1 MNKIED
7 DVFLNKNVLVV
18 CAETQAWPMHYV
30 AEKLRPLCKSV
41 SAIFIQPGE
50 AYFNFPDYSLF
61 KELNKDMQIHEMSKV
76 VVEYLDKQRYADKH
90 IDRKYIEHIENRY
103 TNFSI
108 LNEQFLAEMTMLP
121 YYHDRNYYKFVD
133 YDRILLYTQIY
144 YQYIENLFATIKPDL
159 ILDCD
164 IDFFGRSVLLEVSRA
179 HGVPYISIDH
189 ARIDGYVLP
198 TDALCKRVNLN
209 VRKTYQ
215 KILNDSA
222 LEQDKNLIKFADQ
235 VQETI
240 GGIPKIFEKEYKHSK
255 FSTYKLTKEL
265 ISINLMF
272 IRTFSL
278 KKFVLNRLKGI
289 STPICGDTI
298 EALKFFYFYYFR
310 RLYLRLFKTFSQI
323 DLKKI
328 HYIYVPLHVIPES
341 TTTILSPIYINEAF
355 IIEALSKSVKSG
367 QFIVIKEHWSML
379 GYRKI
384 SFYKKIRRLPNVI
397 LIDPEQDHPPK
408 YYIENADLI
417 VTISGSSALEGAMIG
432 KNSLVFSDVT
442 FGLLSSVKKISVDPT
457 LKETIQQHM
466 KYVMPQREK
475 LAYCKLITALGE
487 KVNTKKLMLP
497 PHNVNKLDI
506 EVNVQGLLNVYRKGL
521 ANLYTANPG
530 TDEVA
535 TNSILK
541 RKIGA

>member
-1 MNKIED
+1 VNKIEN
-7 DVFLNKNVLVV
+7 DVFLNKNVLIV

-30 AEKLRPLCKSV
+30 AEKLRYQCKSV
-41 SAIFIQPGE
+41 GAIFIQPGE
-50 AYFNFPDYSLF
+50 AYFNAPDYSLF
-61 KELNKDMQIHEMSKV
+61 KELNKDMHIHEMSGV
-76 VVEYLDKQRYADKH
+76 VVEYLDKESCADKH
-90 IDRKYIEHIENRY
+90 LDRKYIEHIENRY

-144 YQYIENLFATIKPDL
+144 YRYIENLFVTKKPDL

-164 IDFFGRSVLLEVSRA
+164 IDFFGRSVLLEVAKA

-198 TDALCKRVNLN
+198 TDALCKRVNPN
-209 VRKTYQ
+209 VKHKY
-215 KILNDSA
+215 KNILDDKSI
-222 LEQDKNLIKFADQ
+222 EQDEALVKFADK

-240 GGIPKIFEKEYKHSK
+240 GGIPKIYEKEYKNFK

-278 KKFVLNRLKGI
+278 KKFVLNRFKGI

-298 EALKFFYFYYFR
+298 EALKFFYFHYFR
-310 RLYLRLFKTFSQI
+310 RLYLHFSKAFSKV

-328 HYIYVPLHVIPES
+328 NYIYVPLHLIPES
-341 TTTILSPIYINEAF
+341 TTTILSPIYINESF
-355 IIEALSKSVKSG
+355 IIESLSKSVKTG

-379 GYRKI
+379 GYRKL

-466 KYVMPQREK
+466 KYVMPSREK

-497 PHNVNKLDI
+497 PHNIDKSDVKL
-506 EVNVQGLLNVYRKGL
+506 NVQGLLNVYRKGL
-521 ANLYTANPG
+521 ENLY
-530 TDEVA
+530 VA
-535 TNSILK
+535 DSD
-541 RKIGA
+541 